1 MQQTSLLYEFSSIAI
16 TTLLFVLIVLLYEVG
31 FHLGRFVQNRT
42 DQEVKSLTGA
52 IQGSILGLLALLL
65 GFTFSMS
72 MQRYDNRSEAL
83 ISEANAIGTVQ
94 LRVEL
99 LPEQHRDKVSGLLE
113 QYVGLR
119 IAVGS
124 IDLTRSQERQEYN
137 RRLAD
142 LQSRL
147 WNLAVEAVQDD
158 PRPVTTGA
166 FINALNEMIDAQGK
180 RAALLQMH
188 VPEIV
193 LYLLF
198 LVFIASGGILGYSS
212 GLSGR
217 RVIAPT
223 MMVSF
228 LIALIVFIII
238 DLDRPKRGVIQVNQG
253 PMLMLQAPASEATAP
268 RE

>member
-1 MQQTSLLYEFSSIAI
+1 MNK
-16 TTLLFVLIVLLYEVG
+16 VG
-31 FHLGRFVQNRT
+31 FHFGRFVQNLT
-42 DQEVKSLTGA
+42 DEEIKSLTGA
-52 IQGSILGLLALLL
+52 IQASTLGLLALLL

-72 MQRYDNRSEAL
+72 MQRYDTRSEAL
-83 ISEANAIGTVQ
+83 IAEANTIGTVQ

-99 LPEQHRDKVSGLLE
+99 LPAQYRDEVSGLLE

-124 IDLTRSQERQEYN
+124 IDLTRSQERRDYN

-142 LQSRL
+142 LQARL
-147 WNLAVEAVQDD
+147 WNLAVQAVQDD

-166 FINALNEMIDAQGK
+166 STSALNEMIDTQGK

-212 GLSGR
+212 GLSGK
-217 RVIAPT
+217 RVMAPT

-228 LIALIVFIII
+228 LIARIVFIII
-238 DLDRPKRGVIQVNQG
+238 DLDRPKRGLIQVNQG
-253 PMLMLQAPASEATAP
+253 PMLMLQGPPGESGP
-268 RE
+268 RRD